1 MRIKESIFFF
11 LWLINFLIHLYQVS
25 LLMPDCQGT
34 QSLFRFTSK
43 YVEIVLCR
51 FFFFGWIDSFLH
63 DHVVIQIQDAVIG
76 LGLFSS
82 RYFRPD
88 DCHFEC
94 SVVFKEC
101 AYDSIRQI
109 CVQRQL
115 VPNGIIIE
123 IIQKSW
129 MKCLLILFFVSKA
142 TDNISAFSFFQ
153 LLIL

>member
-1 MRIKESIFFF
+1 ME
-11 LWLINFLIHLYQVS
+11 
-25 LLMPDCQGT
+25 
-34 QSLFRFTSK
+34 
-43 YVEIVLCR
+43 
-51 FFFFGWIDSFLH
+51 FFFFDWIDSFSH

-82 RYFRPD
+82 RYFCPD

-115 VPNGIIIE
+115 VPSGIVIE

-129 MKCLLILFFVSKA
+129 MKCLLILFFVFKA
-142 TDNISAFSFFQ
+142 TDNVFAFSFFQ
-153 LLIL
+153 FLIL

>member
-1 MRIKESIFFF
+1 MRLFLLATEECQLWNKERRTYDLSGHWGDVAILHRGFTRA
-11 LWLINFLIHLYQVS
+11 QSVS
-25 LLMPDCQGT
+25 LGSRITEPFGSTVSLPPVVFALMRLIIH
-34 QSLFRFTSK
+34 S
-43 YVEIVLCR
+43 
-51 FFFFGWIDSFLH
+51 SFLC
-63 DHVVIQIQDAVIG
+63 A
-76 LGLFSS
+76 

-115 VPNGIIIE
+115 VPNGIVIE

>member
-1 MRIKESIFFF
+1 MRLFLLATEECQLWNKERRTYDLSGHWGDVAILHRGFTRAQS
-11 LWLINFLIHLYQVS
+11 WG
-25 LLMPDCQGT
+25 LL
-34 QSLFRFTSK
+34 L
-43 YVEIVLCR
+43 L
-51 FFFFGWIDSFLH
+51 
-63 DHVVIQIQDAVIG
+63 
-76 LGLFSS
+76 
-82 RYFRPD
+82 YFRPD

-115 VPNGIIIE
+115 VPNGIVIE

-142 TDNISAFSFFQ
+142 TDNISAFSCFQ